1 MATFNF
7 PVPEGLLDLL
17 RDFTVAVVQNE
28 PDDLER
34 FAAEYFTKLA
44 TSGEDDTAS
53 VECSKT
59 RSLEFDESMY
69 VTHVEEEVDELSSQK
84 GSQSPAASSHAS
96 AASAEP
102 PKEKCP
108 DEAAKCWEKMNEAEK
123 VVMKDCTAESVTE
136 SATKMDRVSSA
147 VVRDGEV
154 KEDTER
160 GSTVRESAVG
170 PNADD
175 QAMQDSVKGG
185 SVAEGSVAKESSVG
199 RGSSLGR
206 ESAGK
211 DPDDE
216 VGSVKGSIK
225 SAGSARLNENL
236 DEN

>member
-44 TSGEDDTAS
+44 AGEDDAAS

-69 VTHVEEEVDELSSQK
+69 VTHVGSDQGLDELSSQK
-84 GSQSPAASSHAS
+84 GSTVAASSHVS
-96 AASAEP
+96 AAAEE

-123 VVMKDCTAESVTE
+123 VEMKDCTAEDAE
-136 SATKMDRVSSA
+136 SAVGSTSKIERASSA
-147 VVRDGEV
+147 IRDSAV

-160 GSTVRESAVG
+160 ESTVRESAVG

-175 QAMQDSVKGG
+175 QAVRDSSVKGG
-185 SVAEGSVAKESSVG
+185 SIAEGSVARESSVG

-206 ESAGK
+206 ESK
-211 DPDDE
+211 VRDPEDE
-216 VGSVKGSIK
+216 VGSIK
-225 SAGSARLNENL
+225 SAGSALLNENIT
-236 DEN
+236 DG